1 MHLFDELNEKN
12 YVLFAIRHY
21 DNPSAVTR
29 EDFYDDL
36 KRFKYVKRLLKRY
49 QRGGELKTH
58 LVINHIIVLYNV
70 FGESATPLM
79 FFKLDNSLWNTT
91 KSFLMFLNKLPEF
104 PKTKLHDI
112 QPDINALSILQKE
125 YYGTGKN

>member
-58 LVINHIIVLYNV
+58 LVINHMIVLYNV
-70 FGESATPLM
+70 FGEAATPLM

-112 QPDINALSILQKE
+112 QPDINALSTLQKE

>member
-58 LVINHIIVLYNV
+58 LVINHLIVLYNV
-70 FGESATPLM
+70 FGEAATPLI
-79 FFKLDNSLWNTT
+79 FFKLEESLWSTT
-91 KSFLMFLNKLPEF
+91 KSFLMFLNKLPVY
-104 PKTKLHDI
+104 PKTQLHHVH
-112 QPDINALSILQKE
+112 PDINALSILQKE
-125 YYGTGKN
+125 YYGKGKD

>member
-58 LVINHIIVLYNV
+58 LVINHMIVLYNV
-70 FGESATPLM
+70 FGEAATPLM

-112 QPDINALSILQKE
+112 QPDINALSILQNE
-125 YYGTGKN
+125 YYGTGKD

>member
-1 MHLFDELNEKN
+1 MRLFDELNEKN

-58 LVINHIIVLYNV
+58 LVINHMIVLYNV
-70 FGESATPLM
+70 FGEAATPLM

>member
-1 MHLFDELNEKN
+1 M
-12 YVLFAIRHY
+12 
-21 DNPSAVTR
+21 
-29 EDFYDDL
+29 
-36 KRFKYVKRLLKRY
+36 
-49 QRGGELKTH
+49 
-58 LVINHIIVLYNV
+58 IVLYNV
-70 FGESATPLM
+70 FGEAATPLM

>member
-58 LVINHIIVLYNV
+58 LVINHMIVLYNV
-70 FGESATPLM
+70 FGEAATPLM